1 MALWR
6 AVDRRVTSAN
16 HLSRAEASLV
26 TVTGTSSLADGVDFT
41 TAGEGTAFE
50 LSPSGFSIGASV
62 LTAVSEAVG
71 AVKMAR
77 PARSR
82 PRLAMSMFILA
93 AVVAKAGERVGS
105 GETWR
110 SEAGVSSAGLGTSS
124 STVAGLGM
132 IGSLSMT
139 VTFSRSFSLA
149 LAAR

>member
-1 MALWR
+1 
-6 AVDRRVTSAN
+6 
-16 HLSRAEASLV
+16 
-26 TVTGTSSLADGVDFT
+26 
-41 TAGEGTAFE
+41 
-50 LSPSGFSIGASV
+50 
-62 LTAVSEAVG
+62 
-71 AVKMAR
+71 
-77 PARSR
+77 
-82 PRLAMSMFILA
+82 MFILA